1 MGTQRGPGNSSL
13 LPPFTRTWSWI
24 TNFCYFSLLVLHPL
38 NLESQNQTKNIT
50 VAFPSS
56 QIKFEA
62 NRSRGSWVM
71 IGKQT
76 ERQTEITTVKQSN
89 NEIELQTI
97 TKFPGSVFIRKE
109 GGAGIISYMF
119 GLIVVNLSCKNSHYY
134 TVLAIKHAYSYT
146 GGSRILILKR
156 SARVRIEIITR

>member
-24 TNFCYFSLLVLHPL
+24 TNFCYFSLLVLL

-71 IGKQT
+71 IGK
-76 ERQTEITTVKQSN
+76 QTEITTVKQSN